1 MTLRFTLQALTG
13 ASALLIGGHLFD
25 DAKGAEKNHRAAYYK
40 DGEIHVN
47 ILGAPEVKPITQGH
61 WDFKPSWSKT
71 GNKLVFF
78 RRLVNAKEV
87 SNWKTA
93 ICIINVDGTEFHQLT
108 DGTHTDFNQTWTRD
122 GTNTP
127 IWNRRTPGSQRY
139 RVFASKIGAKPG
151 EEIALT
157 PKEFNTWAFSC
168 LKDGRILVR
177 ANPPKQGPGYYLMS
191 PNLDGIPKYERIQC
205 DLDKEGI
212 LARISLSVDEKRVC
226 FEYQKGFKKSVAG
239 RILYLAD
246 FNPSQP
252 AMTNFKPF
260 ANEDGKKIWFA
271 YPRWTHDQTAVVY
284 HAGQKLFL
292 HTTDTGTTEQVSTND
307 QADYRYPHGEA
318 TPK

>member
-47 ILGAPEVKPITQGH
+47 ILGVPEVKPITQGH

-78 RRLVNAKEV
+78 RRLVNAREV

-212 LARISLSVDEKRVC
+212 LARISLSVDEKQVC

-239 RILYLAD
+239 RILYFAD

-271 YPRWTHDQTAVVY
+271 YPRWTRDQTAVVY

>member
-1 MTLRFTLQALTG
+1 MTHRFSLRILT
-13 ASALLIGGHLFD
+13 SVSPLLIGCCLFN
-25 DAKGAEKNHRAAYYK
+25 DAQGAENKHRVAYYK
-40 DGEIHVN
+40 NGEIHVN
-47 ILGAPEVKPITQGH
+47 ILGTPEVKPITQGH

-71 GNKLVFF
+71 GDKLVFF

-93 ICIINVDGTEFHQLT
+93 ICIINVDGSQFHQLT
-108 DGTHTDFNQTWTRD
+108 DGAHTDFNQTWTRD
-122 GTNTP
+122 GSNTP
-127 IWNRRTPGSQRY
+127 IWNRRTPGSERY
-139 RVFASKIGAKPG
+139 RVFASKIRAKPG

-191 PNLDGIPKYERIQC
+191 PNLKGIPKYERIQC
-205 DLDKEGI
+205 ELDKEGI

-226 FEYQKGFKKSVAG
+226 FEYQKGFKKTVPG
-239 RILYLAD
+239 RTLYLAD
-246 FNPSQP
+246 FNVRTP

-260 ANEDGKKIWFA
+260 ANKAGEKIWFA
-271 YPRWTHDQTAVVY
+271 YPRWTRDQSAIVY
-284 HAGQKLFL
+284 HAGRKIFLF
-292 HTTDTGTTEQVSTND
+292 TPDKGTTKQVTPNNR
-307 QADYRYPHGEA
+307 ADYRYPHGEA